1 MQKPGTLKGYYDGSL
16 WTNLESPREFI
27 PADMT
32 PNQVREINA
41 YTNIENELI
50 DDACGRVFAWL
61 KAQDMFDNTDIFFTT
76 DHGELQGDFGL
87 MFKGP
92 YHVDALMRLP
102 FIWRPAKAAN
112 VAPAEVLEPV
122 GHLDLAAT
130 FCAIAGVE
138 PPSYN
143 EGKALPV
150 HNEEAKTQGR
160 DYVLTEWDS
169 EHGPA
174 DMHLRSIYHRD
185 GWLCT
190 PYGKSFMYDGT
201 EGELYDMNN
210 DPLQK
215 VNLGGQ
221 RLQTKRDELTEQL
234 EAALPKAR
242 SPRFDRKAPVL
253 ICLALTE
260 RRETHFHRG
269 HDIWVLIA
277 KILPVFEQGT

>member
-1 MQKPGTLKGYYDGSL
+1 
-16 WTNLESPREFI
+16 
-27 PADMT
+27 MT

-150 HNEEAKTQGR
+150 HNEEAKTSGARLCVNRVGFRARTCGYAPSKYLSSRRLAVYALRQEF
-160 DYVLTEWDS
+160 YV
-169 EHGPA
+169 
-174 DMHLRSIYHRD
+174 
-185 GWLCT
+185 
-190 PYGKSFMYDGT
+190 
-201 EGELYDMNN
+201 
-210 DPLQK
+210 
-215 VNLGGQ
+215 
-221 RLQTKRDELTEQL
+221 
-234 EAALPKAR
+234 
-242 SPRFDRKAPVL
+242 
-253 ICLALTE
+253 
-260 RRETHFHRG
+260 RRHRG
-269 HDIWVLIA
+269 
-277 KILPVFEQGT
+277 